1 MGNKKLGGLK
11 MFNNLKI
18 LVNHLKEI
26 GWIIDIFRFQYNGI
40 RCIVLIKLFLENE
53 RKKNPYALAKIQFI
67 KENDIN
73 DCIEIEADLYNLY
86 FNEVRDF
93 REFFN
98 IEYSSHIGD
107 IIKQFKEYFSKNI
120 PIKPNNNINQQERI
134 LLYQSLNHEEEE
146 NKIYCY
152 RLIRLGIKDGVQQKR
167 SIYRDNKAR
176 LLRPS
181 LYEKVK
187 DDKTITFAFTDEECI
202 EKNDEEILNNFY
214 NN

>member
-1 MGNKKLGGLK
+1 

-53 RKKNPYALAKIQFI
+53 RKKNPY
-67 KENDIN
+67 DIN

-86 FNEVRDF
+86 FNKVRDF

-98 IEYSSHIGD
+98 IEYSPNIGD
-107 IIKQFKEYFSKNI
+107 IFKQFKEYFSKNI
-120 PIKPNNNINQQERI
+120 PIKPNDNINQQERI

-152 RLIRLGIKDGVQQKR
+152 RLIRLGIKNGVQQKR

-187 DDKTITFAFTDEECI
+187 DDKTITFAFTDEGCI